1 MVGVNDHRKLC
12 AYAIKIKPLICLS
25 LNLSLMTSNS
35 RIYFKVLM

>member
-12 AYAIKIKPLICLS
+12 AYAIKIKPLMS
-25 LNLSLMTSNS
+25 LSLMTSNS

>member
-12 AYAIKIKPLICLS
+12 AYAIKIKPLMSLS
-25 LNLSLMTSNS
+25 LNLSLMTSNP